1 MGSRERA
8 TAGVTA
14 LFTATSDEGHLVAQ
28 ALASRMSLSA
38 TVPLWKDALC
48 LDILVEGE
56 TGDAPL
62 VFSTQWMDVTLGD
75 LKLDRAAFLDGLHVT
90 WPEGSANDPL
100 QPPASLYDGRHGMVS
115 VMDLRLTHVEGQQYD
130 LVVTGAAE
138 FAAEFAIETR
148 ISLNEITV
156 ANDARTRDADVA
168 AWFDSTFART
178 GLTGDWSVLQ
188 TANGALHR
196 YVATVPVQ
204 GGG

>member
-1 MGSRERA
+1 MTQR
-8 TAGVTA
+8 
-14 LFTATSDEGHLVAQ
+14 FTATSDEGELTARQ
-28 ALASRMSLSA
+28 LTCRMSLTA
-38 TVPLWKDALC
+38 TVPLWKETLC

-56 TGDAPL
+56 TDDEPL
-62 VFSTQWMDVTLGD
+62 VFSSQWMDVALGD

-115 VMDLRLTHVEGQQYD
+115 VMDLRMTHVEGPQYD

-148 ISLNEITV
+148 VSLDEITV
-156 ANDARTRDADVA
+156 ANDARTREADVA
-168 AWFDSTFART
+168 EWYDETFAQA